1 MLGRIVAILLTLT
14 LALADAQTLDAQA
27 LLVPVDGAIC
37 RLGGAAAAALR
48 AALAPDER
56 DEELEYVSDQLAQMC
71 PLADGDARVIDG
83 VARWTQLVVSAAYPH
98 DVNDRQYTPDACAA
112 RLRVALPRAF
122 EAAAAAGVRSL
133 AMTVIGTA
141 YRIPGD
147 LAVRAQADAL
157 AAAARVDLHV
167 MWAFRDAALL
177 EVARA
182 SVARLGLAPRGA

>member
-1 MLGRIVAILLTLT
+1 MLRLT
-14 LALADAQTLDAQA
+14 LALADAQTLDAEA

-48 AALAPDER
+48 ASLDPAER
-56 DEELEYVSDQLAQMC
+56 DDELEYVSDQLERMR

-83 VARWTQLVVSAAYPH
+83 VARWSHLVVSAVYPH
-98 DVNDRQYTPDACAA
+98 DVNDRHHTSDACAA

-122 EAAAAAGVRSL
+122 EAAAIAGVGSL
-133 AMTVIGTA
+133 VMTAIGTA

-157 AAAARVDLHV
+157 AAAVRIDLHV
-167 MWAFRDAALL
+167 VWAIRDAPLL

-182 SVARLGLAPRGA
+182 AVARLGLTPA

>member
-1 MLGRIVAILLTLT
+1 MRGFLLTLT
-14 LALADAQTLDAQA
+14 LALADSQTLDAQA

-37 RLGGAAAAALR
+37 RLGGAAASALR
-48 AALAPDER
+48 AALDAGER
-56 DEELEYVSDQLAQMC
+56 DDELEYVGDQLERMR
-71 PLADGDARVIDG
+71 PLADGEARVIDG
-83 VARWTQLVVSAAYPH
+83 VGRWSHLVVSAAYPH
-98 DVNDRQYTPDACAA
+98 DVNDVIFTSDACAA

-147 LAVRAQADAL
+147 LAVRAQADAI

-167 MWAFRDAALL
+167 LWAFREASLL

-182 SVARLGLAPRGA
+182 AVARLGLTSA

>member
-1 MLGRIVAILLTLT
+1 MLRLT
-14 LALADAQTLDAQA
+14 LALADAQALDAQA

-48 AALAPDER
+48 AALAPEER
-56 DEELEYVSDQLAQMC
+56 DDELEYVTDQLERMR
-71 PLADGDARVIDG
+71 PLVDGEARVIDG
-83 VARWTQLVVSAAYPH
+83 VARWSHLVVSAAYPH
-98 DVNDRQYTPDACAA
+98 DVNDRHFTPDDCAA

-122 EAAAAAGVRSL
+122 EVAAVAAGIDSL
-133 AMTVIGTA
+133 VMSVIGTA

-167 MWAFRDAALL
+167 RWAFREPSLLAEARTAA
-177 EVARA
+177 
-182 SVARLGLAPRGA
+182 ARLGLTLA